1 MENNLRVLHIDI
13 AKGISIF
20 LVALYH
26 SKLSS
31 YFPEAT
37 HAMSLFR
44 MPLFFLL
51 SGVFFSWSV
60 SNRTFFM
67 KKSEALLKPYFFIL
81 LSIFSLYVLF
91 PNLGS
96 NRFEPVYGLSEFQGI
111 LYGNVNTIRWLP
123 LWFLTHLFAVYTLCF
138 IIFKYFNFNKL
149 PTTIK
154 ALCIFSFLAAGAFYN
169 QDYSADIK
177 LSFLGNEALP
187 FTFNVILITSAF
199 FISGRVLRTYLLKFN
214 PSIFAMLI
222 TLSLFLIIALF
233 TPAYVR
239 LSVGVYESPI
249 LSTVGAFCGIYLVLS
264 LSWLLNKS
272 CYLSYIPLIMGRGSL
287 FILIFHGVIAHRLE
301 RVGSKIFPGEESIL
315 AIIFTLFSFITCIL
329 IPLIIRKVVLRSSI
343 LSLVF
348 FPIGDNK
355 LFKKLF
361 KK

>member
-1 MENNLRVLHIDI
+1 
-13 AKGISIF
+13 
-20 LVALYH
+20 
-26 SKLSS
+26 
-31 YFPEAT
+31 
-37 HAMSLFR
+37 
-44 MPLFFLL
+44 
-51 SGVFFSWSV
+51 
-60 SNRTFFM
+60 
-67 KKSEALLKPYFFIL
+67 
-81 LSIFSLYVLF
+81 
-91 PNLGS
+91 
-96 NRFEPVYGLSEFQGI
+96 
-111 LYGNVNTIRWLP
+111 
-123 LWFLTHLFAVYTLCF
+123 
-138 IIFKYFNFNKL
+138 
-149 PTTIK
+149 
-154 ALCIFSFLAAGAFYN
+154 
-169 QDYSADIK
+169 
-177 LSFLGNEALP
+177 
-187 FTFNVILITSAF
+187 
-199 FISGRVLRTYLLKFN
+199 
-214 PSIFAMLI
+214 MLI

-315 AIIFTLFSFITCIL
+315 AIIFTLFSFIACIL